1 MIRDSNRFHA
11 KLLDPSKECGNFV
24 SPIKKRILTVEVKVY
39 KWVFAVFCDHEC
51 IPANVY
57 DSKRKRYY
65 DLFYMMMQQIQFSSG
80 RTMSMPV
87 KIAAFAF
94 GLVLFLPILALLIVA
109 GIVASL
115 VFGVL
120 MLVGIARAKTRSLF
134 GKDDEGRKNVRI
146 KR

>member
-1 MIRDSNRFHA
+1 
-11 KLLDPSKECGNFV
+11 
-24 SPIKKRILTVEVKVY
+24 
-39 KWVFAVFCDHEC
+39 
-51 IPANVY
+51 
-57 DSKRKRYY
+57 
-65 DLFYMMMQQIQFSSG
+65 MQQIQFSSG